1 MGQPALTGNVPHHVV
16 IDINHFEATMGLV
29 LDRLAAVE
37 GGQLTRADVAA
48 AMGEGIERAF
58 ANPATWCG
66 AGDGLRRAAEA
77 QAGPWLVKALLRFAV
92 RTIILCGVG
101 VVIYQFGGWTALA
114 AAWKAFGG
122 GQS

>member
-1 MGQPALTGNVPHHVV
+1 MTEPTHHVV
-16 IDINHFEATMGLV
+16 IEADHFEAVIALV

-37 GGQLTRADVAA
+37 GAQLTRADVAS

-66 AGDGLRRAAEA
+66 AGDGLRKAAEA
-77 QAGPWLVKALLRFAV
+77 QAGPWLVKLVLRWTM
-92 RTIILCGVG
+92 RTILLCGVG
-101 VVIYQFGGWTALA
+101 VVIYQFGGWAALA

-122 GQS
+122 VRS